1 MLSNG
6 RGEFGK
12 RQGLSIFTKINWQ
25 TVMNILDKIIEH
37 KKEEVVRDKNLIS
50 LHELQQQE
58 NFDRQIISL
67 KSFLL
72 DETKTGII
80 AEFKRR
86 SPSKGIINDKADVLD
101 VTTAYTNHGA
111 SGLSVLTDTEFFGG
125 AADDLRK
132 ARVNHIPI
140 LRKDFI
146 VDEYQLAEARA
157 MGADVILLI
166 AACLTPHRVQEL
178 AFFAKSL
185 QLEVLLEIHNEAEL
199 QHICDEVDLVG
210 VNNRDLKTF
219 SVDINRSIELSKQI
233 PADKIKIAESGIGN
247 VETIEIFKEAG
258 FKGFLIGENFMK
270 EADPG
275 DGFKQFV
282 QKLKQ
287 V

>member
-1 MLSNG
+1 
-6 RGEFGK
+6 
-12 RQGLSIFTKINWQ
+12 
-25 TVMNILDKIIEH
+25 MNILDKIIEH
-37 KKEEVVRDKNLIS
+37 KKEEVARNKNLVS
-50 LHELQQQE
+50 LHALQQQQ
-58 NFDRQIISL
+58 NFNRQIISL
-67 KSFLL
+67 KNFLL

-86 SPSKGIINDKADVLD
+86 SPSKGVINDKADVLH
-101 VTTAYTNHGA
+101 VTTAYTKYGA

-125 AADDLRK
+125 TADDLCK
-132 ARVNHIPI
+132 ARVNNIPI

-185 QLEVLLEIHNEAEL
+185 QLEVLLEIHNETEL

-247 VETIEIFKEAG
+247 AETINIFKQAG
-258 FKGFLIGENFMK
+258 FKGFLMGEHFMK
-270 EADPG
+270 SEDPG
-275 DGFKQFV
+275 EAFEQFV

-287 V
+287 G

>member
-1 MLSNG
+1 
-6 RGEFGK
+6 
-12 RQGLSIFTKINWQ
+12 
-25 TVMNILDKIIEH
+25 MNILDTIIEF
-37 KKEEVVRDKNLIS
+37 KKGEVARNKNFVS

-58 NFDRQIISL
+58 NFNRKTFSL
-67 KSFLL
+67 KDFLL

-101 VTTAYTNHGA
+101 VTTAYTKYDA
-111 SGLSVLTDTEFFGG
+111 SGLSVLTDAEFFGG
-125 AADDLRK
+125 TDDDLRR
-132 ARVNHIPI
+132 ARVNNIPI

-146 VDEYQLAEARA
+146 IDEYQLAEARA

-185 QLEVLLEIHNEAEL
+185 KLEVLLEIHNEGEL

-233 PADKIKIAESGIGN
+233 PADKIKIAESGIDSI
-247 VETIEIFKEAG
+247 ETICIFKNAG
-258 FKGFLIGENFMK
+258 FRGFLIGENFMK
-270 EADPG
+270 QPDPTIA
-275 DGFKQFV
+275 FAEFVKQ
-282 QKLKQ
+282 LKAK